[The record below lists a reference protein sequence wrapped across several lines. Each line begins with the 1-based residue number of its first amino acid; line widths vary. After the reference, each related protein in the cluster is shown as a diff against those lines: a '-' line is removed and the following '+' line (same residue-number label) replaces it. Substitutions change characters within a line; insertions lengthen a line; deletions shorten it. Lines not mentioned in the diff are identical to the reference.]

1 MMIIILNAG
10 DAYYCG
16 DEDDGHAKKNKWAKT
31 WIPKD
36 EDEEEGD
43 QKWFWFDKNG
53 KLYRTNMDVLAT
65 ASNAYEYEFKDG
77 VVQSKNKGLVNVTK
91 KKVNSKDYWFDQEG
105 RMLSN
110 FYLVD
115 DEMYYFGGSMTV
127 P

>member
-1 MMIIILNAG
+1 M
-10 DAYYCG
+10 
-16 DEDDGHAKKNKWAKT
+16 AKT

-91 KKVNSKDYWFDQEG
+91 KKSKLQ
-105 RMLSN
+105 RL
-110 FYLVD
+110 LV
-115 DEMYYFGGSMTV
+115 
-127 P
+127 

>member
-1 MMIIILNAG
+1 ML
-10 DAYYCG
+10 
-16 DEDDGHAKKNKWAKT
+16 
-31 WIPKD
+31 
-36 EDEEEGD
+36 
-43 QKWFWFDKNG
+43 QKS
-53 KLYRTNMDVLAT
+53 LTTTVLAT